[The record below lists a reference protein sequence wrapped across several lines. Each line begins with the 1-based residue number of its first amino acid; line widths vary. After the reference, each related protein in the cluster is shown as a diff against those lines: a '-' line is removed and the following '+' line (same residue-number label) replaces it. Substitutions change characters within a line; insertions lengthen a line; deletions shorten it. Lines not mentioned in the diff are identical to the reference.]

1 MSLLRRTLSAY
12 STYPYSFFGRLNAAD
27 SNRKFIQ
34 IQRQRLPTDTR
45 HSNGH
50 LEAVAFSVILMA
62 HIEKQ
67 LLNASPY
74 KALVWERFIDDI
86 FPVWTISETDFIN
99 FANSFHATIK
109 FTHEMSSKHIVF
121 LDTEVCK
128 GSRFIQQF
136 GSMPVLEE
144 AKTTV
149 YVTNHNM
156 ITMAMAIFK
165 TYKMADKGEERVL
178 TEILVYSCFI
188 EPFIC
193 LLLTMNWEV
202 P

>member
-1 MSLLRRTLSAY
+1 MQELIKMMTQRSEY
-12 STYPYSFFGRLNAAD
+12 EKTYDN
-27 SNRKFIQ
+27 
-34 IQRQRLPTDTR
+34 
-45 HSNGH
+45 
-50 LEAVAFSVILMA
+50 
-62 HIEKQ
+62 
-67 LLNASPY
+67 
-74 KALVWERFIDDI
+74 
-86 FPVWTISETDFIN
+86 
-99 FANSFHATIK
+99 
-109 FTHEMSSKHIVF
+109 
-121 LDTEVCK
+121 
-128 GSRFIQQF
+128 QF

-144 AKTTV
+144 AKTMV

-156 ITMAMAIFK
+156 ITMAMVIFK

>member
-1 MSLLRRTLSAY
+1 MN
-12 STYPYSFFGRLNAAD
+12 TYYRAGKKHFQFHIS
-27 SNRKFIQ
+27 KKVY
-34 IQRQRLPTDTR
+34 
-45 HSNGH
+45 HS
-50 LEAVAFSVILMA
+50 
-62 HIEKQ
+62 
-67 LLNASPY
+67 
-74 KALVWERFIDDI
+74 
-86 FPVWTISETDFIN
+86 
-99 FANSFHATIK
+99 
-109 FTHEMSSKHIVF
+109 
-121 LDTEVCK
+121 
-128 GSRFIQQF
+128 QF

-144 AKTTV
+144 AKTMV

-156 ITMAMAIFK
+156 ITMAMVIFK

>member
-1 MSLLRRTLSAY
+1 MPQGTKLGVILFTVMTNKLLSDWRLRIKYVDDTSALEIIPGNSPSLLSVIA
-12 STYPYSFFGRLNAAD
+12 SDIHNFAIAHNMRLN
-27 SNRKFIQ
+27 
-34 IQRQRLPTDTR
+34 PTKCK
-45 HSNGH
+45 
-50 LEAVAFSVILMA
+50 EM
-62 HIEKQ
+62 
-67 LLNASPY
+67 Y
-74 KALVWERFIDDI
+74 
-86 FPVWTISETDFIN
+86 IN
-99 FANSFHATIK
+99 FLRNSNCLINSIIIGGNVIK
-109 FTHEMSSKHIVF
+109 RVNTYEILGVIMDNDLKWISH
-121 LDTEVCK
+121 
-128 GSRFIQQF
+128 QF

-144 AKTTV
+144 LKTMV

-156 ITMAMAIFK
+156 ITMAMVIFK